1 MILYDWSR
9 YAIAMMAEK
18 LANVCGRLPARAK
31 AWNHD
36 VCSVPKCHC
45 PAHAPLKKGTRLKLA
60 LHSVLVGS
68 FRNLKDLL
76 FGGCCCP
83 ITSQDMI
90 VQCVIRRIACFLL
103 LPLVQVPK
111 PSDVDKGISQ
121 GPQQSC
127 PADSWTNRFS

>member
-1 MILYDWSR
+1 MFAAGYLRGQKPGTMMCAVCQS
-9 YAIAMMAEK
+9 AIV
-18 LANVCGRLPARAK
+18 LQ
-31 AWNHD
+31 
-36 VCSVPKCHC
+36 
-45 PAHAPLKKGTRLKLA
+45 AHAPLKKGTRLKLA